1 MKIIFVMAAIVA
13 LMPPPPLMDVPIQ
26 GSAPFVKHSHPS
38 EEARPCV
45 ASVRIGCIH
54 AFMLHCFDCGSKS
67 TVGGCFDA
75 WAGAYATAFGAN
87 EPLPFT
93 HSEFLSEVQWLYR
106 QLEPFDIYMH
116 SDAS

>member
-1 MKIIFVMAAIVA
+1 MCKW
-13 LMPPPPLMDVPIQ
+13 PPCSGQVFRCKLRLVN
-26 GSAPFVKHSHPS
+26 
-38 EEARPCV
+38 
-45 ASVRIGCIH
+45 
-54 AFMLHCFDCGSKS
+54 